1 MTIHVL
7 RQALDYTGRGW
18 PVFPCQPGKKTPAT
32 VHGHLDATTDPGQVY
47 AWFGRDPELNLAIAT
62 GAPGIDVLDIDQR
75 GEAGD
80 GARTPPNRTSI
91 VPCRSRSM
99 SSTESAPAAIP
110 ATRHGIFRSAFTP
123 RSPPGRTC
131 SRDQA
136 AEPGPVREGHDRD
149 QPGVRHEIRVV
160 ERCVRLRLV
169 MQQSQLTGVLSNR
182 VLEASDT
189 LIVPVQRAP
198 FTLARP
204 KLPLFGR
211 WIEA

>member
-99 SSTESAPAAIP
+99 SSIES
-110 ATRHGIFRSAFTP
+110 RP
-123 RSPPGRTC
+123 RPSRRPGTGSSGPL
-131 SRDQA
+131 SRR
-136 AEPGPVREGHDRD
+136 VR
-149 QPGVRHEIRVV
+149 
-160 ERCVRLRLV
+160 RLA
-169 MQQSQLTGVLSNR
+169 G
-182 VLEASDT
+182 
-189 LIVPVQRAP
+189 RAP
-198 FTLARP
+198 PSGRRARP
-204 KLPLFGR
+204 GARGP
-211 WIEA
+211 